1 MHIYL
6 RGTQTESMAQRAMVF
21 YTGTKRDSSAFALP
35 RILGDSESQSNKECS
50 CIWAPAVKAL
60 QIRDASALV

>member
-21 YTGTKRDSSAFALP
+21 YTGTKRDPSAFALP

-50 CIWAPAVKAL
+50 CI
-60 QIRDASALV
+60 

>member
-6 RGTQTESMAQRAMVF
+6 RGTQTESMVQRAMVC
-21 YTGTKRDSSAFALP
+21 YKGTKRDPSAFALP

-50 CIWAPAVKAL
+50 CI
-60 QIRDASALV
+60 